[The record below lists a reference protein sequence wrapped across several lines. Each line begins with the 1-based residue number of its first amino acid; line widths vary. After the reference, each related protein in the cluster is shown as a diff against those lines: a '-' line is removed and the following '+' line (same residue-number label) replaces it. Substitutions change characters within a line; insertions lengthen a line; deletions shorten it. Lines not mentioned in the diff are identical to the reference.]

1 MGEWKVHPVME
12 QSPESQ
18 IASWYALK
26 VFYSKA
32 RQVQEDFRK
41 LGYDTYL
48 PIMIEERFNAGELR
62 YVEKPLVASLLFVHC
77 PENYLLE
84 YKRTHDTHMLYY
96 ADLITKRPGRIPD
109 REMDIFRI
117 ATSVAGTDPGAMY
130 LGSDTEKLCTGGR
143 VRVTDGIY
151 KGAEG
156 YVKRIRHA
164 RKVLVAIK
172 GVAVVA
178 LSNIHPQYLQKI

>member
-1 MGEWKVHPVME
+1 MTTTRTAD
-12 QSPESQ
+12 SP
-18 IASWYALK
+18 AWYALK

-32 RQVQEDFRK
+32 PLVQDAFRK
-41 LGYDTYL
+41 AGHDSYL
-48 PIMIEERFNAGELR
+48 PKMVVETFDHGQLKYA
-62 YVEKPLVASLLFVHC
+62 EKPIVASLLFVHC
-77 PENYLLE
+77 TESELME
-84 YKRTHDTHMLYY
+84 YKRTHDTAMLYY
-96 ADLITKRPGRIPD
+96 TDPAAADKHKPGRIPD
-109 REMDIFRI
+109 KEMDNFRV
-117 ATSVAGTDPGAMY
+117 ATSIASTDPGAMY
-130 LGSDTEKLCTGGR
+130 LGSDTEKLCTGDR
-143 VRVTDGIY
+143 VRVTEGLY

>member
-130 LGSDTEKLCTGGR
+130 LGSDTEKLCTGDR
-143 VRVTDGIY
+143 VRVMDGIY

>member
-1 MGEWKVHPVME
+1 MKTQDNNPG
-12 QSPESQ
+12 
-18 IASWYALK
+18 WYALK

-32 RQVQEDFRK
+32 PQVQADFRK
-41 LGYDTYL
+41 TGHDSYL
-48 PIMIEERFNAGELR
+48 A
-62 YVEKPLVASLLFVHC
+62 PLIASLLFVHC
-77 PENYLLE
+77 TENELLD
-84 YKRTHDTHMLYY
+84 YKQRHDTALLYY
-96 ADLITKRPGRIPD
+96 TDPASDDRSKPGRIPD

-117 ATSVAGTDPGAMY
+117 ATSLASTDPDAIY
-130 LGSDTEKLCTGGR
+130 LGSDTEKLCKGDR
-143 VRVTDGIY
+143 VRVTEGVY

-178 LSNIHPQYLQKI
+178 LSNIPPQYLEKIDN

>member
-1 MGEWKVHPVME
+1 MPAAQGWGVEGTSLHEEKAMTTAQTAE
-12 QSPESQ
+12 SP
-18 IASWYALK
+18 AWYALK

-32 RQVQEDFRK
+32 PQVQEDFRK
-41 LGYDTYL
+41 SGHDTYL
-48 PIMIEERFNAGELR
+48 PQMI
-62 YVEKPLVASLLFVHC
+62 ASLLFVHC
-77 PENYLLE
+77 TEHQLLA
-84 YKRTHDTHMLYY
+84 YKDSHEGKMLYY
-96 ADLITKRPGRIPD
+96 TDPAAADRRKPGRIPD

-117 ATSVAGTDPGAMY
+117 ASSLAATDPDALY
-130 LGSDTEKLCTGGR
+130 LGSDTEKLCTGDR
-143 VRVTDGIY
+143 VLVTEGLY

-178 LSNIHPQYLQKI
+178 LSNIHPKYLQKIS

>member
-1 MGEWKVHPVME
+1 MNA
-12 QSPESQ
+12 SPNLDTP
-18 IASWYALK
+18 AWFALK

-32 RQVQEDFRK
+32 PQVQDDFRQS
-41 LGYDTYL
+41 GHDSYL
-48 PIMIEERFNAGELR
+48 PKMVVETFDHGKLK
-62 YVEKPLVASLLFVHC
+62 YTEKPIIASLLFVHC
-77 PENYLLE
+77 TEAELLH
-84 YKRTHDTHMLYY
+84 YKKTHDTVLLYY
-96 ADLITKRPGRIPD
+96 TDPAAVDQRRPGRIPD

-117 ATSVAGTDPGAMY
+117 ATSIASTDPGAMY
-130 LGSDTEKLCTGGR
+130 LGSDTERLCTGDR
-143 VRVTDGIY
+143 VRVTEGLY

-178 LSNIHPQYLQKI
+178 LSNIHPQYLQKIQ

>member
-1 MGEWKVHPVME
+1 MNTAPNVD
-12 QSPESQ
+12 SP
-18 IASWYALK
+18 AWFALK

-32 RQVQEDFRK
+32 PQVQDDFRK
-41 LGYDTYL
+41 AGHDSYL
-48 PIMIEERFNAGELR
+48 PKMVVETFDHGQLKYA
-62 YVEKPLVASLLFVHC
+62 EKPIVASLLFVHC
-77 PENYLLE
+77 TEAELLNY
-84 YKRTHDTHMLYY
+84 KHTHDTVLLYY
-96 ADLITKRPGRIPD
+96 TDPAAVDKKRPGRIPD

-117 ATSVAGTDPGAMY
+117 ATSIASTDPGAMY
-130 LGSDTEKLCTGGR
+130 LGSDTERLCTGDR
-143 VRVTDGIY
+143 VRVTEGLY

-178 LSNIHPQYLQKI
+178 LSNIHPQYLEKI

>member
-1 MGEWKVHPVME
+1 ME
-12 QSPESQ
+12 PSQ
-18 IASWYALK
+18 NAQDSAWYALK

-32 RQVQEDFRK
+32 RTVQEDFRK

-48 PIMIEERFNAGELR
+48 PVMIEEHFEAGELR

-77 PENYLLE
+77 PEQYLLD

-109 REMDIFRI
+109 REMKIFRI
-117 ATSVAGTDPGAMY
+117 ATSVACTDPDAMY
-130 LGSDTEKLCTGGR
+130 LGSDTARFCTGDR
-143 VRVTDGIY
+143 VRVTDGLY

-164 RKVLVAIK
+164 RKVLVAIQ

-178 LSNIHPQYLQKI
+178 LSNIHPQYLQKIEEPSSFPA

>member
-1 MGEWKVHPVME
+1 MNTAPNVDTPAWF
-12 QSPESQ
+12 
-18 IASWYALK
+18 ALK

-32 RQVQEDFRK
+32 PQVQEDFRQA
-41 LGYDTYL
+41 GHDTYL
-48 PIMIEERFNAGELR
+48 APII
-62 YVEKPLVASLLFVHC
+62 ASLLFVHC
-77 PENYLLE
+77 TEAELLH
-84 YKRTHDTHMLYY
+84 YKKNHDTALLYY
-96 ADLITKRPGRIPD
+96 TDPAAEEKTRPGRIPD

-117 ATSVAGTDPGAMY
+117 ATSLASTDPGAIY
-130 LGSDTEKLCTGGR
+130 LGSDTEKLCQGDR
-143 VRVTDGIY
+143 VRVTEGLY